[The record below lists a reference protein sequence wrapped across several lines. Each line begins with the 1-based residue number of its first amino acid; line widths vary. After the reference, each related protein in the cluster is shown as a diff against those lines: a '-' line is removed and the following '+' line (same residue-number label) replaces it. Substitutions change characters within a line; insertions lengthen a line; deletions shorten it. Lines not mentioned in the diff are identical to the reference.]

1 MGAREHPRY
10 SPHALLITITEWS
23 GTSPFQCCADTRS
36 SFGGAFSVLPNAE
49 LLVRALSGYVALR
62 TSAACPKHSVF
73 QLSEY

>member
-1 MGAREHPRY
+1 MGHWHTVIIKAAGVHTGRY
-10 SPHALLITITEWS
+10 FATEWS

-36 SFGGAFSVLPNAE
+36 SFEGAFSVLPNAE

-73 QLSEY
+73 